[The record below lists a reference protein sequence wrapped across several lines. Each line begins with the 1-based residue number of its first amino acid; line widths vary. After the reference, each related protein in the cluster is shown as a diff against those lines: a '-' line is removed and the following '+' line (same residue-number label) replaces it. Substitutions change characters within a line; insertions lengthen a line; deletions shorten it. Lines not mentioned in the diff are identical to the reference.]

1 MIRSFNLSIVVD
13 CWYLWY
19 FLRSSINWSLE
30 WSLDR
35 WKSSLIFDFNRFSSF
50 IPLQSLNT
58 SENRSIV
65 SPPSLLFTVLGTLH
79 VELHMRIIS
88 LQRSVPRIFSG
99 FSLIKNEYCFFRYSF
114 FVVRIAF
121 LVVEILDWRM
131 QIYFHYSQPSRK
143 GFVGKKGT
151 SCSSVDQ
158 DRSAMLTN
166 QVLQSSWSSPFFPF
180 VPQCLHFLFSRS
192 VFTTINLAR
201 EIIHSSIFRVRQPT
215 LSASVHSQHLSS
227 NSYSHELRWQ
237 LN

>member
-1 MIRSFNLSIVVD
+1 MIWSFNLSIVVD

-58 SENRSIV
+58 SGNRSIV
-65 SPPSLLFTVLGTLH
+65 STPSLLFTVLGTLH

-88 LQRSVPRIFSG
+88 LQRSIPRIILGSP
-99 FSLIKNEYCFFRYSF
+99 LIKNEYCFFRHSF
-114 FVVRIAF
+114 FVVRITF
-121 LVVEILDWRM
+121 LVGETLCWRM
-131 QIYFHYSQPSRK
+131 QIHFHYLQSSRK
-143 GFVGKKGT
+143 GLVSKKGT
-151 SCSSVDQ
+151 SCSSVEQ
-158 DRSAMLTN
+158 ERSKTLTN
-166 QVLQSSWSSPFFPF
+166 HVLQSSWSSPFFPF
-180 VPQCLHFLFSRS
+180 VPQCLHFLLSRP

-215 LSASVHSQHLSS
+215 SSVSVHSQHLSS
-227 NSYSHELRWQ
+227 NSHSHELRWQ
-237 LN
+237 LS